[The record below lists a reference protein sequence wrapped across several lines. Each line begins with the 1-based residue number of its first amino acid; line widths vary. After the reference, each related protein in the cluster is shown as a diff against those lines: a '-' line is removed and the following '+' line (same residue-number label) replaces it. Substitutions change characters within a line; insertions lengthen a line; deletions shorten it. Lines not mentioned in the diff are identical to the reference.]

1 MRSKLTR
8 ALTVLA
14 TAASVA
20 LAGVGVAQASG
31 PGGNGSS
38 STTSAAAVVQTMRDA
53 LVARVDKG
61 DVPGAQASLGELAPV
76 LTDLARGER
85 YVIQAQAK
93 ETAVTARQENAE
105 ARQGV
110 DELAARVEAQ
120 QVGLPPVSALL
131 NALVQRLL
139 ISLSSLVNDLLGG
152 LPVPAG

>member
-8 ALTVLA
+8 AFTVLA

-20 LAGVGVAQASG
+20 LAGVGVAQATG

-53 LVARVDKG
+53 LVSRVDKG
-61 DVPGAQASLGELAPV
+61 DVPGAQASLGELTPV

-110 DELAARVEAQ
+110 DELAARMETEA
-120 QVGLPPVSALL
+120 GLPPVTALL

>member
-1 MRSKLTR
+1 MRSQLTR
-8 ALTVLA
+8 AFTVLA

-20 LAGVGVAQASG
+20 LAGVGTAEAGG

-38 STTSAAAVVQTMRDA
+38 STTSAAAVVQTMREA

-61 DVPGAQASLGELAPV
+61 DVPGTQASLGELAPV

-93 ETAVTARQENAE
+93 ETAVTARQDNAE
-105 ARQGV
+105 AREGV
-110 DELAARVEAQ
+110 DELAARMETQA
-120 QVGLPPVSALL
+120 GLPPVTAFL

-139 ISLSSLVNDLLGG
+139 LSLSLLVNDLLGG
-152 LPVPAG
+152 LTVPVG